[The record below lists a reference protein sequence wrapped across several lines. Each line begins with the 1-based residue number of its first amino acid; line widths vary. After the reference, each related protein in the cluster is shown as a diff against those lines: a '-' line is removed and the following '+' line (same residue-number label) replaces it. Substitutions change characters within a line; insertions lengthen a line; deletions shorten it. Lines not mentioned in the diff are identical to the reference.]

1 MNNNSS
7 NKNYKSIYEQSV
19 SQTTRLD
26 LDEEVYAAE
35 VTSTRQLDDEEI
47 NDYCENDYEYDNDTG
62 DISSINDL
70 HNENKGLNKKSKKRN
85 RQKAPTSIQS

>member
-26 LDEEVYAAE
+26 LDEDVYAAE

-47 NDYCENDYEYDNDTG
+47 DDYCDNDYEYDEDTG
-62 DISSINDL
+62 DISNINNVDNKNKAVIKNNKNKKLSIN
-70 HNENKGLNKKSKKRN
+70 
-85 RQKAPTSIQS
+85 

>member
-47 NDYCENDYEYDNDTG
+47 KFTQIFDDRLYLTTFGGGVLKLEN
-62 DISSINDL
+62 L
-70 HNENKGLNKKSKKRN
+70 
-85 RQKAPTSIQS
+85 TSLY